1 VKITVVGAGQVGA
14 TTALRL
20 AEKQLARE
28 IVLIDIVEG
37 MPQGKALDLAE
48 SGPISGYDIKIWGSN
63 DYAAMAGSDLVIITS
78 GLPRKPGMS
87 RDDLLKVNAEIVSGV
102 SKAVKTHAPNSI
114 VITVTNP
121 LDVMTYLCQKVTGFP
136 ANRVIGMAGVL
147 DTARYRT
154 FVAEA
159 LNVSVKE
166 VQAFVLGGHGDS
178 MVPLPSY
185 TTIAGVPLSDLLP
198 QEQIEPLVKRA
209 RNGGAEIVN
218 LLKTGSA
225 FYAPSAAV
233 VEMAEAIIK
242 DQKRLLPCTALLTG
256 QYGLNDVY
264 VGVPCKLGKNGI
276 EEILEIKLTA
286 DEKTELHKSAA
297 DVADMISK
305 LTY

>member
-48 SGPISGYDIKIWGSN
+48 SGPISGYDITIWGSN
-63 DYAAMAGSDLVIITS
+63 DLAAMAGSDMVIITS

-102 SKAVKTHAPNSI
+102 SKAVKQHAPNCV

-185 TTIAGVPLSDLLP
+185 TTIAGVPLTDLLP
-198 QEQIEPLVKRA
+198 QDKIEPLVNRA

-256 QYGLNDVY
+256 QYGLDDVY

-276 EEILEIKLTA
+276 EEILEIKLTGS
-286 DEKTELHKSAA
+286 EKEELHKSAA
-297 DVADMISK
+297 DVSDMIKK
-305 LTY
+305 LTF

>member
-1 VKITVVGAGQVGA
+1 MKITVVGAGQVGA

-48 SGPISGYDIKIWGSN
+48 SGPISGYDIKITGSN
-63 DYAAMAGSDLVIITS
+63 DYAAMAGSGIVIVTS

-87 RDDLLKVNAEIVSGV
+87 RDDLLKTNADIITGV
-102 SKAVKTHAPNSI
+102 SKAIKEHAPDSI

-121 LDVMTYLCQKVTGFP
+121 LDVMTYLTYKVTGFP
-136 ANRVIGMAGVL
+136 SGRIIGMAGVL

-154 FVAEA
+154 FIAEA
-159 LNVSVKE
+159 VGASVKD

-185 TTIAGVPLSDLLP
+185 TSVAGIPLAELLP
-198 QEQIEPLVKRA
+198 ADTIEALVNRA
-209 RNGGAEIVN
+209 RNGGAEIVA

-233 VEMAEAIIK
+233 VEMVESIVK
-242 DQKRLLPCTALLTG
+242 DQKRILPCTAFLSG
-256 QYGLNDVY
+256 QYGLNELY
-264 VGVPCKLGKNGI
+264 FGVPCKLGKNGVEQI
-276 EEILEIKLTA
+276 MELKLDDAEKAALHQSAQDVLENIAKLA
-286 DEKTELHKSAA
+286 
-297 DVADMISK
+297 I
-305 LTY
+305 

>member
-1 VKITVVGAGQVGA
+1 MKITVVGAGQVGA

-63 DYAAMAGSDLVIITS
+63 DYAAMAGSGLVIITS

-87 RDDLLKVNAEIVSGV
+87 RDDLLAANAEIVRGV
-102 SKAVKTHAPNSI
+102 SNAVKTHAPDSI

-136 ANRVIGMAGVL
+136 SNRVIGMAGVL

-209 RNGGAEIVN
+209 RSGGAEIVN

-233 VEMAEAIIK
+233 VEMAESIIK

-256 QYGLNDVY
+256 QYGLDDVY

-276 EEILEIKLTA
+276 EQILEIKLTA
-286 DEKTELHKSAA
+286 DEQAELNKSAA
-297 DVADMISK
+297 DVSDMIKK
-305 LTY
+305 LTF

>member
-63 DYAAMAGSDLVIITS
+63 DYAAMAGSGLVIITS

-87 RDDLLKVNAEIVSGV
+87 RDDLLAANAEIVRGV
-102 SKAVKTHAPNSI
+102 SNAVKTHAPDSI

-136 ANRVIGMAGVL
+136 SNRVIGMAGVL

-185 TTIAGVPLSDLLP
+185 TTIAGVPLTDLLP

-233 VEMAEAIIK
+233 VEMAESIIK

-256 QYGLNDVY
+256 QYGLDDVY

-276 EEILEIKLTA
+276 EQILEIKLTA
-286 DEKTELHKSAA
+286 DEQTELNKSAA
-297 DVADMISK
+297 DVSDMIKK
-305 LTY
+305 LTF

>member
-63 DYAAMAGSDLVIITS
+63 DYAAMAGSGLVIITS

-87 RDDLLKVNAEIVSGV
+87 RDDLLAANAEIVRGV
-102 SKAVKTHAPNSI
+102 SNAVKTHAPDSI

-136 ANRVIGMAGVL
+136 SNRVIGMAGVL

-209 RNGGAEIVN
+209 RSGGAEIVN

-233 VEMAEAIIK
+233 VEMAESIIK

-256 QYGLNDVY
+256 QYGLDDVY

-276 EEILEIKLTA
+276 EQILEIKLTA
-286 DEKTELHKSAA
+286 DEQAELNKSAA
-297 DVADMISK
+297 DVSDMIKK
-305 LTY
+305 LTF